1 MFYKSR
7 IDEVEKMEEYAIRV
21 KNVSKMYKLYD
32 RNKDR
37 LIDAFGLSKTPRYHE
52 HYALHNLNRSQRTD
66 FHATATGNT
75 VLLHNKGFSFLSDSR
90 HKHPPVIDRHH
101 YTGEIHFLP

>member
-1 MFYKSR
+1 
-7 IDEVEKMEEYAIRV
+7 MEEYAIRV

-52 HYALHNLNRSQRTD
+52 HYA
-66 FHATATGNT
+66 F
-75 VLLHNKGFSFLSDSR
+75 
-90 HKHPPVIDRHH
+90 I
-101 YTGEIHFLP
+101 I